1 MERNIWPLTPIS
13 FLLLFNIS
21 EVMALFPQTEAEKQE
36 RPTGPLNVSPTT
48 EDPAADVAAGAEE
61 EFYDGFSWKT
71 VIGALFIGFIMMPG
85 SIYLGLIAGQGMG
98 PAAEWVTIILFMEV
112 ARRSYQTLK
121 KQEIYLLYYVGA
133 ALTTQVAGI
142 AIAGGPFATLIW
154 NSYVAN
160 TPIANQLGI
169 TEGLRN
175 SPWAAITGDAPGLIN
190 RTFFSADWLPAI
202 GLLMFYQLFGRMT
215 SWGLGYVLF
224 RITSDVE
231 RLPFP
236 LAPIAA
242 EGATALAESSSQK
255 EGWRWRIFSIGSMIG
270 VGWGAMYILLPAVT
284 GLIFAQPITIL
295 SVPFIDYTQ
304 NTQKILPAAL
314 TGLGTDLGQV
324 FIGFL
329 LPLPVV
335 VGTFIAAIGC
345 FVVANPLLYRAGIL
359 KNWVSGTD
367 MLQSQV
373 VNSIDFWLSFGIGT
387 SVVVAIIGIFSVIR
401 SLAKARAQKGQGV
414 GVSGLT
420 VPKDRGDISIWLSLA
435 IFAVG
440 TVAYIAMCHYLVPA
454 FPLWILIFFGFVWTP
469 VFSYINAR
477 MAGLAGTNVSIPY
490 VREASFML
498 AGYRNVDIWFAP
510 IPLADHG
517 GMATHFR
524 TVELTKTKFTSI
536 IKVELLMLPIMLG
549 CSLLFWSFIWKLSP
563 IPAASYPFAAKFW
576 PISAQQT
583 ALWMTANREGENNFL
598 LQSIRPSYIGF
609 GAGAAI
615 LAYFATIAGGLP
627 TLLFYGLI
635 NGTHTLPAYAIPQ
648 FIGAMLGRYYFQKRY
663 GQENWRAYTPVLVA
677 GYYCGMGLIGMAA
690 VALALLSKSVS
701 RLPF

>member
-1 MERNIWPLTPIS
+1 
-13 FLLLFNIS
+13 
-21 EVMALFPQTEAEKQE
+21 MALFPETTEEKQE
-36 RPTGPLNVSPTT
+36 RPTGPLNVSPVS
-48 EDPAADVAAGAEE
+48 EDPAADVAGGEE
-61 EFYDGFSWKT
+61 EEYYDGFSWKT

-112 ARRSYQTLK
+112 ARRSYQTLR

-142 AIAGGPFATLIW
+142 AIAGGPFAGLIW
-154 NSYVAN
+154 NSYVAH
-160 TPIANQLGI
+160 TPIARALGI
-169 TEGLRN
+169 EAGIPLWV
-175 SPWAAITGDAPGLIN
+175 SPGADSSAILG
-190 RTFFSADWLPAI
+190 RSFFNAEWLPAI
-202 GLLMFYQLFGRMT
+202 GLLMFNQLFGRMT

-255 EGWRWRIFSIGSMIG
+255 EGWRWRIFSIGAMIG
-270 VGWGAMYILLPAVT
+270 VGWGSMYILLPAVT

-295 SVPFIDYTQ
+295 SVPFIDYTS

-329 LPLPVV
+329 LPIPVV
-335 VGTFIAAIGC
+335 IGTFIASFGC
-345 FVVANPLLYRAGIL
+345 HVIANPILYKAGIL

-367 MLQSQV
+367 MLQTQV

-387 SVVVAIIGIFSVIR
+387 SAVVAIVGIVSVTR
-401 SLAKARAQKGQGV
+401 SLLKARGQKANGV
-414 GVSGLT
+414 GAPSL
-420 VPKDRGDISIWLSLA
+420 VPPKGRGDISIWLSLL
-435 IFAVG
+435 IFAIG
-440 TVAYIAMCHYLVPA
+440 TTGYIAMCHYLVPG
-454 FPLWILIFFGFVWTP
+454 FHLWILIFFGFVWTP
-469 VFSYINAR
+469 IFSYINAR
-477 MAGLAGTNVSIPY
+477 MAGLAGTSVSIPY

-510 IPLADHG
+510 IPLSDHG

-524 TVELTKTKFTSI
+524 TVELTRTKFTSI

-576 PISAQQT
+576 PISAQQQ
-583 ALWMTANREGENNFL
+583 ALWFTANRAGENNFL
-598 LQSIRPSYIGF
+598 LQSIKPSYIGM
-609 GAGAAI
+609 GAGASL
-615 LAYFATIAGGLP
+615 LAYGATLAGGLP
-627 TLLFYGLI
+627 ILFFYGLV

-648 FIGAMLGRYYFQKRY
+648 FVGAILGRYYFQKRY
-663 GQENWRAYTPVLVA
+663 GKENWRAYTPVLVA

-701 RLPF
+701 RLPY

>member
-1 MERNIWPLTPIS
+1 
-13 FLLLFNIS
+13 
-21 EVMALFPQTEAEKQE
+21 MALSPQTEAEKQE
-36 RPTGPLNVSPTT
+36 RPTGPLNVSPAVD
-48 EDPAADVAAGAEE
+48 DPSAEVSGADE

-112 ARRSYQTLK
+112 ARRSYQTLR

-142 AIAGGPFATLIW
+142 AIAGGPFASLIW

-160 TPIANQLGI
+160 TPIAIQLGI
-169 TEGLRN
+169 QKALSNAPWATITGN
-175 SPWAAITGDAPGLIN
+175 SPGLLN

-202 GLLMFYQLFGRMT
+202 GLLMFNQVFGRMT

-231 RLPFP
+231 KLPFP

-270 VGWGAMYILLPAVT
+270 VGWGAMYILLPSVT

-295 SVPFIDYTQ
+295 SVPFIDFTS
-304 NTQKILPAAL
+304 NTQKILPAAMP
-314 TGLGTDLGQV
+314 GLGTDLGAV

-335 VGTFIAAIGC
+335 VGTFIASIGC
-345 FVVANPLLYRAGIL
+345 FIVANPILQNGGIL
-359 KNWVSGTD
+359 QRFGYNGGVLKTWVSGTD
-367 MLQSQV
+367 MLQTQL
-373 VNSIDFWLSFGIGT
+373 VNTLDFWLSFGIGT
-387 SVVVAIIGIFSVIR
+387 SVIVAIIGIFSVAR
-401 SLAKARAQKGQGV
+401 SLMKARQQKARGV
-414 GVSGLT
+414 GTSSLT
-420 VPKDRGDISIWLSLA
+420 PPPGRGDISIWVSLA

-440 TVAYIAMCHYLVPA
+440 TAGFIIMCHYLVPM

-469 VFSYINAR
+469 IFSYINAR
-477 MAGLAGTNVSIPY
+477 MAGMAGTNVSIPY

-510 IPLADHG
+510 IPLNDYG
-517 GMATHFR
+517 GMATAFR

-563 IPAASYPFAAKFW
+563 IPSASYPFAAKFW
-576 PISAQQT
+576 PITAQTQ
-583 ALWMTANREGENNFL
+583 ALWFTANRTGEENFL
-598 LQSIRPSYIGF
+598 LQSIKVPYILAG
-609 GAGAAI
+609 GGAAVLSY
-615 LAYFATIAGGLP
+615 LAIFLGGLP
-627 TLLFYGLI
+627 PLLFYGLI

-648 FIGAMLGRYYFQKRY
+648 FAGAMLGRYYFQKRY
-663 GQENWRAYTPVLVA
+663 GKENWRSFTPVLVA
-677 GYYCGMGLIGMAA
+677 GYYCGMGLISMAA
-690 VALALLSKSVS
+690 VALALLSKSVQ

>member
-1 MERNIWPLTPIS
+1 
-13 FLLLFNIS
+13 
-21 EVMALFPQTEAEKQE
+21 MALSPLTEAEKLE
-36 RPTGPLNVSPTT
+36 RPTGPLNISPVTDAPDSDVSGG
-48 EDPAADVAAGAEE
+48 DD

-112 ARRSYQTLK
+112 ARRSYQTLR

-142 AIAGGPFATLIW
+142 AIAGGPFASLIW

-169 TEGLRN
+169 TQGLAN
-175 SPWAAITGDAPGLIN
+175 APWAAITGDTPGLLN

-202 GLLMFYQLFGRMT
+202 GLLMFNQLFGRMT

-231 RLPFP
+231 KLPFP

-295 SVPFIDYTQ
+295 SVPFIDYTS

-335 VGTFIAAIGC
+335 VGTFIASIGC
-345 FVVANPLLYRAGIL
+345 FVIANPILYNNGIL

-387 SVVVAIIGIFSVIR
+387 SLVVAVIGIFSVAR
-401 SLAKARAQKGQGV
+401 SLLKARVQKGQGV
-414 GVSGLT
+414 TSSLT
-420 VPKDRGDISIWLSLA
+420 PPVGRGDIPIWISLA

-440 TVAYIAMCHYLVPA
+440 TAAYILMCHNLVPG

-469 VFSYINAR
+469 IFSYINAR
-477 MAGLAGTNVSIPY
+477 MAGLAGTNVTIPY

-576 PISAQQT
+576 PISAQQS

-598 LQSIRPSYIGF
+598 LQAIRPAYIMAG
-609 GAGAAI
+609 GGAAI
-615 LAYFATIAGGLP
+615 LSYAAILLGGLP
-627 TLLFYGLI
+627 VLAFYGLV

-648 FIGAMLGRYYFQKRY
+648 FIGAILGRYYFQKRY
-663 GQENWRAYTPVLVA
+663 GKENWRSFTPVLVA

>member
-1 MERNIWPLTPIS
+1 
-13 FLLLFNIS
+13 
-21 EVMALFPQTEAEKQE
+21 MALFPQTQEDNQE
-36 RPTGPLNVSPTT
+36 RVAGPLNVTADSD
-48 EDPAADVAAGAEE
+48 DPSGDVAEGVEE
-61 EFYDGFSWKT
+61 EYYDGFSWKT

-98 PAAEWVTIILFMEV
+98 PAAEWVTIILFMEI

-121 KQEIYLLYYVGA
+121 KQEIYLLYYVGSS
-133 ALTTQVAGI
+133 LTQQVAGI

-160 TPIANQLGI
+160 SPIAQQLKI

-175 SPWAAITGDAPGLIN
+175 APWAAPIGDSPGLLN
-190 RTFFSADWLPAI
+190 RTFFSSDWLPAI
-202 GLLMFYQLFGRMT
+202 GLLIFGQICMRMC

-231 RLPFP
+231 KLPFP

-304 NTQKILPAAL
+304 NTQKILPGAL
-314 TGLGTDLGQV
+314 TGLGTDLGNV

-335 VGTFIAAIGC
+335 VGTFIASIGC
-345 FVVANPLLYRAGIL
+345 FVIGNPILYHQGIL
-359 KNWVSGTD
+359 KDWVSGTD
-367 MLQSQV
+367 MLQSQMV
-373 VNSIDFWLSFGIGT
+373 TNINFWLSFGIGT
-387 SVVVAIIGIFSVIR
+387 SAIVAVLGIFSVIR
-401 SLAKARAQKGQGV
+401 SLVKARKQKEQGV
-414 GVSGLT
+414 GVSSL
-420 VPKDRGDISIWLSLA
+420 VPPKGRGDISIWLSLGV
-435 IFAVG
+435 FALG
-440 TVAYIAMCHYLVPA
+440 TTAFIVMCHRLVPG
-454 FPLWILIFFGFVWTP
+454 FPLWMLIFFGFVWTP
-469 VFSYINAR
+469 IFSYINAR
-477 MAGLAGTNVSIPY
+477 MAGLAGTSVSIPN
-490 VREASFML
+490 VKEASFML
-498 AGYRNVDIWFAP
+498 AGYRNVDIYFAP

-536 IKVELLMLPIMLG
+536 VKVELMMLPIMLG

-576 PISAQQT
+576 PITAQQQ
-583 ALWMTANREGENNFL
+583 ALWFTANREGESNFL
-598 LQSIRPSYIGF
+598 LQSIKPSYIGF
-609 GAGAAI
+609 GAGTAV
-615 LAYFATIAGGLP
+615 LAYGAVVLGGLP

-648 FIGAMLGRYYFQKRY
+648 FIGGMLGRYYFQKRY
-663 GQENWRAYTPVLVA
+663 GKENWRAYTPVLVA
-677 GYYCGMGLIGMAA
+677 GFYCGMGLIGMAA

-701 RLPF
+701 RLPY

>member
-1 MERNIWPLTPIS
+1 
-13 FLLLFNIS
+13 
-21 EVMALFPQTEAEKQE
+21 MALFPQTSEEKQE
-36 RPTGPLNVSPTT
+36 RPTGPLNISPAA
-48 EDPAADVAAGAEE
+48 EDPAGDVAEGEEE

-112 ARRSYQTLK
+112 ARRSYQTLR

-142 AIAGGPFATLIW
+142 AIAGGPFASLIW

-160 TPIANQLGI
+160 TPIARSLGI
-169 TEGLRN
+169 TEGLKN
-175 SPWAAITGDAPGLIN
+175 APWAAITGDSPGLIG
-190 RTFFSADWLPAI
+190 RSFFSADWLPAI
-202 GLLMFYQLFGRMT
+202 GLLLFQATFWRMKA
-215 SWGLGYVLF
+215 WGLGYVLF

-255 EGWRWRIFSIGSMIG
+255 EGWRWRIFSIGAMIG
-270 VGWGAMYILLPAVT
+270 VGWGAIYILLPAVT
-284 GLIFAQPITIL
+284 GLIFAQPITII
-295 SVPFIDYTQ
+295 SVPFIDYTS

-314 TGLGTDLGQV
+314 TGLGTDLGGV
-324 FIGFL
+324 LIGFV

-345 FVVANPLLYRAGIL
+345 FIVANPLLYNAGIL
-359 KNWVSGTD
+359 RNWVSGTD
-367 MLQSQV
+367 MLQSQL
-373 VNSIDFWLSFGIGT
+373 VNSMDFWLSFGIGT
-387 SVVVAIIGIFSVIR
+387 SVIVAIIGIVGVIRALLKGRSQKKEGVASPQFSVP
-401 SLAKARAQKGQGV
+401 KG
-414 GVSGLT
+414 
-420 VPKDRGDISIWLSLA
+420 RGDFPISLSLA
-435 IFAVG
+435 VWAVG
-440 TVAYIAMCHYLVPA
+440 TIAYVVMCHYLVPA

-469 VFSYINAR
+469 IFSYINAR
-477 MAGLAGTNVSIPY
+477 MAGLAGTHVSIPY
-490 VREASFML
+490 VREASFMM
-498 AGYRNVDIWFAP
+498 AGYRGVDIWFAP

-536 IKVELLMLPIMLG
+536 LKVELLMLPIMLG

-576 PISAQQT
+576 PVHAQSQ
-583 ALWMTANREGENNFL
+583 ALWFTANREGENNFL
-598 LQSIRPSYIGF
+598 LQSIRPSYIGI
-609 GAGAAI
+609 GAG
-615 LAYFATIAGGLP
+615 FAVLSYIAVIAGGLP
-627 TLLFYGLI
+627 VLFFYGLV

-648 FIGAMLGRYYFQKRY
+648 FIGAMLGRYYFQNRY
-663 GQENWRAYTPVLVA
+663 GKENWRAYTPVLVA

>member
-1 MERNIWPLTPIS
+1 
-13 FLLLFNIS
+13 
-21 EVMALFPQTEAEKQE
+21 MALSPLTEAEKQE
-36 RPTGPLNVSPTT
+36 RPTGPLNISPVT
-48 EDPAADVAAGAEE
+48 DAPDADVSGADDEY
-61 EFYDGFSWKT
+61 YDGFSWKT

-112 ARRSYQTLK
+112 ARRSYQTLR

-175 SPWAAITGDAPGLIN
+175 APWATIVGDSAGLLN

-202 GLLMFYQLFGRMT
+202 GLLMFGQLFGRMT
-215 SWGLGYVLF
+215 SFGLGYVLF

-231 RLPFP
+231 KLPFP

-270 VGWGAMYILLPAVT
+270 VGWGSMYILLPAVT

-295 SVPFIDYTQ
+295 SVPFIDYTS

-335 VGTFIAAIGC
+335 VGTFLSSVGC
-345 FVVANPLLYRAGIL
+345 YVFANPILYHHGIL

-367 MLQSQV
+367 MLQSQL
-373 VNSIDFWLSFGIGT
+373 VNSLDFWLSFTIGT
-387 SVVVAIIGIFSVIR
+387 SAVVAVIGIFSVAR
-401 SLAKARAQKGQGV
+401 SLLKARDQKERGV
-414 GVSGLT
+414 GTSSLT
-420 VPKDRGDISIWLSLA
+420 PPPGRGDISIWLSLA
-435 IFAVG
+435 VFAIG
-440 TVAYIAMCHYLVPA
+440 TAAYILMCHALVPK
-454 FPLWILIFFGFVWTP
+454 FPLWMLIFFGFVWTP
-469 VFSYINAR
+469 IFSYINAR
-477 MAGLAGTNVSIPY
+477 MAGLAGTSITIPY
-490 VREASFML
+490 LKEASFML
-498 AGYRNVDIWFAP
+498 SRYDKVDIWFAP
-510 IPLADHG
+510 IPLNDYG
-517 GMATHFR
+517 YMATAFR

-576 PISAQQT
+576 PINAQTQ
-583 ALWMTANREGENNFL
+583 ALWYTANRAGENNFL
-598 LQSIRPSYIGF
+598 LKSINPHYIAA
-609 GAGAAI
+609 GAGAAGLSWAAI
-615 LAYFATIAGGLP
+615 LIGGLP
-627 TLLFYGLI
+627 ILSFYGLV

-663 GQENWRAYTPVLVA
+663 GKENWRSFTPVLVA

>member
-1 MERNIWPLTPIS
+1 LGRS
-13 FLLLFNIS
+13 FF
-21 EVMALFPQTEAEKQE
+21 
-36 RPTGPLNVSPTT
+36 
-48 EDPAADVAAGAEE
+48 DAA
-61 EFYDGFSWKT
+61 
-71 VIGALFIGFIMMPG
+71 
-85 SIYLGLIAGQGMG
+85 
-98 PAAEWVTIILFMEV
+98 
-112 ARRSYQTLK
+112 
-121 KQEIYLLYYVGA
+121 
-133 ALTTQVAGI
+133 
-142 AIAGGPFATLIW
+142 
-154 NSYVAN
+154 
-160 TPIANQLGI
+160 
-169 TEGLRN
+169 
-175 SPWAAITGDAPGLIN
+175 
-190 RTFFSADWLPAI
+190 WLPAI
-202 GLLMFYQLFGRMT
+202 GLLMFHQLFGRMT

-255 EGWRWRIFSIGSMIG
+255 EGWRWRIFSIGAMIG

-284 GLIFAQPITIL
+284 GIIFSQPITIL
-295 SVPFIDYTQ
+295 SVPFIDYTS
-304 NTQKILPAAL
+304 NTQKILPGAL

-335 VGTFIAAIGC
+335 VGTFLAAVGC
-345 FVVANPLLYRAGIL
+345 HIVANPILYNAGIL

-367 MLQSQV
+367 MLQTQV

-387 SVVVAIIGIFSVIR
+387 SVVVAVIGIISVTR
-401 SLAKARAQKGQGV
+401 SLLKARSQKAGGIATP
-414 GVSGLT
+414 GMT
-420 VPKDRGDISIWLSLA
+420 PPKGRGDISIWLSLL
-435 IFAVG
+435 IFAIG
-440 TVAYIAMCHYLVPA
+440 TAAYIAMCHYLVPG
-454 FPLWILIFFGFVWTP
+454 FPLWMLIFFGFVWTP
-469 VFSYINAR
+469 IFSYINAR

-490 VREASFML
+490 VREASFMM

-510 IPLADHG
+510 IPLSDHG

-524 TVELTKTKFTSI
+524 TVELTRTKFTSI

-598 LQSIRPSYIGF
+598 LQSIRPEYIGI
-609 GAGAAI
+609 GAAASV
-615 LAYFATIAGGLP
+615 LAYLATVAGGLP
-627 TLLFYGLI
+627 VLFFYGLV

-648 FIGAMLGRYYFQKRY
+648 FIGALLGRYYFQKRY
-663 GQENWRAYTPVLVA
+663 GVENWRAYTPVLVA

-701 RLPF
+701 RLPY

>member
-1 MERNIWPLTPIS
+1 
-13 FLLLFNIS
+13 
-21 EVMALFPQTEAEKQE
+21 MALLPESQSEKQE
-36 RPTGPLNVSPTT
+36 RPIGPLNVSPADDVVT
-48 EDPAADVAAGAEE
+48 ADVAEGDAEE
-61 EFYDGFSWKT
+61 YVDGFSWKT

-121 KQEIYLLYYVGA
+121 KQEIYLLYYIGA

-142 AIAGGPFATLIW
+142 AIAGGPFASLIW
-154 NSYVAN
+154 NSYVVN
-160 TPIANQLGI
+160 TPIAQALGI
-169 TEGLRN
+169 TAGIQN
-175 SPWAAITGDAPGLIN
+175 APWAAITGDSPGLIN

-202 GLLMFYQLFGRMT
+202 GLLMFTQLFSRMT

-255 EGWRWRIFSIGSMIG
+255 EGWRWRIFSIGAMIG
-270 VGWGAMYILLPAVT
+270 VGWGSLYILLPSVT
-284 GLIFAQPITIL
+284 GLIFAQPITL
-295 SVPFIDYTQ
+295 VSVPFIDYTP

-324 FIGFL
+324 LIGFL
-329 LPLPVV
+329 LPFPVV
-335 VGTFIAAIGC
+335 VGTFIASIGS
-345 FVVANPLLYRAGIL
+345 FVVANPLLYKAHIL
-359 KNWVSGTD
+359 THWVPGTD
-367 MLQSQV
+367 MLQSQL
-373 VNSIDFWLSFGIGT
+373 VNSFDFWLSFGIGT
-387 SVVVAIIGIFSVIR
+387 SVIVAVVGIVSVI
-401 SLAKARAQKGQGV
+401 LALVKANAQKQEGV
-414 GVSGLT
+414 ASPLLT
-420 VPKDRGDISIWLSLA
+420 PPKGRGDIPIPVSLA

-440 TVAYIAMCHYLVPA
+440 TSAFIAMCHHLVPT

-469 VFSYINAR
+469 IFSYINAR
-477 MAGLAGTNVSIPY
+477 MAGLAGTSVSIPY

-498 AGYRNVDIWFAP
+498 SGYRSVDIWFAP
-510 IPLADHG
+510 IPLNDFG
-517 GMATHFR
+517 YMAQHFR

-536 IKVELLMLPIMLG
+536 IKVEFLMLPIMLG

-563 IPAASYPFAAKFW
+563 IPSASYPFAAKFW
-576 PISAQQT
+576 PVAAQSQ
-583 ALWMTANREGENNFL
+583 ALWYTANQAGENNFL
-598 LQSIRPSYIGF
+598 LKAININYI
-609 GAGAAI
+609 GAGAGVAV
-615 LAYFATIAGGLP
+615 LAYAATWVGGIS
-627 TLLFYGLI
+627 TLFFYGLI
-635 NGTHTLPAYAIPQ
+635 NGTYALPAYAIPQ
-648 FIGAMLGRYYFQKRY
+648 FIGAMLGRYYFRKRY
-663 GQENWRAYTPVLVA
+663 GEENWKAYTPVLVA

-701 RLPF
+701 RLPY

>member
-1 MERNIWPLTPIS
+1 
-13 FLLLFNIS
+13 
-21 EVMALFPQTEAEKQE
+21 MALFPQTIEEKQE
-36 RPTGPLNVSPTT
+36 HPVGPLNISPSSD
-48 EDPAADVAAGAEE
+48 DPAADAGGAD
-61 EFYDGFSWKT
+61 EFYDGFGWKT

-142 AIAGGPFATLIW
+142 AIAGGPFASLIW
-154 NSYVAN
+154 NSYVVN
-160 TPIANQLGI
+160 TPIAQALKI
-169 TEGLRN
+169 TPNVPSWVTPPSDSAGLV
-175 SPWAAITGDAPGLIN
+175 N

-202 GLLMFYQLFGRMT
+202 GLLLFTQLFTRMT

-255 EGWRWRIFSIGSMIG
+255 EGWRWRIFSIGAMIG
-270 VGWGAMYILLPAVT
+270 VGWGAIYILLPAVT
-284 GLIFAQPITIL
+284 GLIFAQPITIV
-295 SVPFIDYTQ
+295 SVPFIDYTS

-314 TGLGTDLGQV
+314 TGLGTDLGNV

-335 VGTFIAAIGC
+335 VGTFLSSLGC
-345 FVVANPLLYRAGIL
+345 HIVANKFLYQAGVL
-359 KNWVSGTD
+359 HTWASGTD

-387 SVVVAIIGIFSVIR
+387 SAVVAVIGIFSVIR
-401 SLAKARAQKGQGV
+401 ALAKSRSQKEEGV
-414 GVSGLT
+414 ASPRLSPPVG
-420 VPKDRGDISIWLSLA
+420 RGDIPIWLSLA
-435 IFAVG
+435 VYFVG
-440 TVAYIAMCHYLVPA
+440 TSGIIAMCHHLVPD
-454 FPLWILIFFGFVWTP
+454 FKLWILIFFGFVWTP
-469 VFSYINAR
+469 IFSYINAR

-498 AGYRNVDIWFAP
+498 SRYQAVDIWFAP
-510 IPLADHG
+510 LPLADHG
-517 GMATHFR
+517 NMATAFR

-563 IPAASYPFAAKFW
+563 IPAASYPYAAKFW
-576 PISAQQT
+576 PVAAQQQ
-583 ALWMTANREGENNFL
+583 ALWFTANRAGESNFL
-598 LQSIRPSYIGF
+598 LQSINSHYIAA
-609 GAGAAI
+609 GAGAAG
-615 LAYFATIAGGLP
+615 LAYAAITLGGLP
-627 TLLFYGLI
+627 TLLFYGLV
-635 NGTHTLPAYAIPQ
+635 NGTHTLPAYALPQ

-663 GQENWRAYTPVLVA
+663 GRENWRAFTPVLVA

>member
-1 MERNIWPLTPIS
+1 
-13 FLLLFNIS
+13 
-21 EVMALFPQTEAEKQE
+21 MALFPQTSEEKQE
-36 RPTGPLNVSPTT
+36 RPTGPLNISPAA
-48 EDPAADVAAGAEE
+48 EDPAGDVVEGEEE

-112 ARRSYQTLK
+112 ARRSYQTLR

-142 AIAGGPFATLIW
+142 AIAGGPFASLIW

-160 TPIANQLGI
+160 TPIAQALGI

-175 SPWAAITGDAPGLIN
+175 APWAAIVGDSPGLLG
-190 RTFFSADWLPAI
+190 RSFFSADWLPAI
-202 GLLMFYQLFGRMT
+202 GLLLFHASFGRMKA
-215 SWGLGYVLF
+215 WGLGYVLF

-255 EGWRWRIFSIGSMIG
+255 EGWRWRIFSIGAMIG
-270 VGWGAMYILLPAVT
+270 VGWGAIYILLPAVT
-284 GLIFAQPITIL
+284 GLIFAQPITII
-295 SVPFIDYTQ
+295 SVPFIDYTS

-314 TGLGTDLGQV
+314 TGLGTDLGGV
-324 FIGFL
+324 LIGFV
-329 LPLPVV
+329 LPFPVV

-345 FVVANPLLYRAGIL
+345 FIVANPLLYNAGIL
-359 KNWVSGTD
+359 RNWVSGTD
-367 MLQSQV
+367 MLQSQI

-387 SVVVAIIGIFSVIR
+387 SVIVAIIGIFSVIR
-401 SLAKARAQKGQGV
+401 ALLKGRSQKNEGV
-414 GVSGLT
+414 GAPQFS
-420 VPKDRGDISIWLSLA
+420 VPKGRGDIPISLSLVIWA
-435 IFAVG
+435 IG
-440 TVAYIAMCHYLVPA
+440 TIAYIAMCAYLVPA

-469 VFSYINAR
+469 IFSYINAR

-490 VREASFML
+490 VREASFMM
-498 AGYRNVDIWFAP
+498 AGYRGVDIWFAP
-510 IPLADHG
+510 IPLADYG

-536 IKVELLMLPIMLG
+536 IKVEFLMLPIVLG

-576 PISAQQT
+576 PVHAQQS

-598 LQSIRPSYIGF
+598 LQSIRPSYIGI
-609 GAGAAI
+609 GAG
-615 LAYFATIAGGLP
+615 FAVLSYIAVVAGGLP
-627 TLLFYGLI
+627 ILFFYGLV

>member
-1 MERNIWPLTPIS
+1 
-13 FLLLFNIS
+13 
-21 EVMALFPQTEAEKQE
+21 MALFPQTAEEKQE
-36 RPTGPLNVSPTT
+36 RPTGPLNVSAV
-48 EDPAADVAAGAEE
+48 EQDPAAEVGQGQEE
-61 EFYDGFSWKT
+61 EYYDGFSWKT

-112 ARRSYQTLK
+112 ARRSYQTLR

-133 ALTTQVAGI
+133 SLTSQVAGI

-154 NSYVAN
+154 NSYLAN
-160 TPIANQLGI
+160 TPIAAQLGI
-169 TEGLRN
+169 QQGLARA
-175 SPWAAITGDAPGLIN
+175 PWAAVIGNSPGLLN

-202 GLLMFYQLFGRMT
+202 GLLMFGQVFGRMT

-224 RITSDVE
+224 RITSDIE

-270 VGWGAMYILLPAVT
+270 VGWGSMYILLPAVT

-314 TGLGTDLGQV
+314 TGLGTDLGGV
-324 FIGFL
+324 FVGFL

-335 VGTFIAAIGC
+335 IGTFIASIGS
-345 FVVANPLLYRAGIL
+345 FVVANPLLYKAGIL
-359 KNWVSGTD
+359 THWVSGTD

-373 VNSIDFWLSFGIGT
+373 VNSMDFWLSFSIGT
-387 SVVVAIIGIFSVIR
+387 SAIVAVIGIFSVIR
-401 SLAKARAQKGQGV
+401 SLMKAKGQKTQGV
-414 GVSGLT
+414 GAPSL
-420 VPKDRGDISIWLSLA
+420 VPPKGRGDISIWVSLA

-440 TVAYIAMCHYLVPA
+440 TSAYIAMCHALVPK
-454 FPLWILIFFGFVWTP
+454 FHLWILIFFGFVWTP

-477 MAGLAGTNVSIPY
+477 MAGLAGTSVSIPY
-490 VREASFML
+490 VKEASFML
-498 AGYRNVDIWFAP
+498 AGYHHVDIWFAP
-510 IPLADHG
+510 IPLNDFG

-524 TVELTKTKFTSI
+524 TVELTRTKFTSI
-536 IKVELLMLPIMLG
+536 MKVELLMLPIMLG

-576 PISAQQT
+576 PINAQQQ

-609 GAGAAI
+609 GAGAA
-615 LAYFATIAGGLP
+615 LLSYFAIVLGGLP
-627 TLLFYGLI
+627 TLLFYGLV

-648 FIGAMLGRYYFQKRY
+648 FVGAMLGRFYFQKRY
-663 GQENWRAYTPVLVA
+663 GKENWRSFTPVLVA
-677 GYYCGMGLIGMAA
+677 GYYCGMGLVGMAA
-690 VALALLSKSVS
+690 VALALLAKSVS
-701 RLPF
+701 TLPY

>member
-1 MERNIWPLTPIS
+1 
-13 FLLLFNIS
+13 
-21 EVMALFPQTEAEKQE
+21 MALLSQIEPEKKGGL
-36 RPTGPLNVSPTT
+36 TGPLDISSPTNDASLDVT
-48 EDPAADVAAGAEE
+48 GEDE

-112 ARRSYQTLK
+112 ARRSYQTMK

-175 SPWAAITGDAPGLIN
+175 APWAAIIGDSPGLLN

-202 GLLMFYQLFGRMT
+202 GLLMFNQLFGRMT

-231 RLPFP
+231 KLPFP

-295 SVPFIDYTQ
+295 SVPFIDYTA

-335 VGTFIAAIGC
+335 VGTFIASIGC
-345 FVVANPLLYRAGIL
+345 FVFANPILQNGGIL
-359 KNWVSGTD
+359 QRFGYNGGVLKTWVQGTD
-367 MLQSQV
+367 MLQTQL
-373 VNSIDFWLSFGIGT
+373 VNTLDFWLSFGIGT
-387 SVVVAIIGIFSVIR
+387 SLVVAVIGVFSVVR
-401 SLAKARAQKGQGV
+401 SLIKARKQNEMGV
-414 GVSGLT
+414 GTSSL
-420 VPKDRGDISIWLSLA
+420 VPPPGRGDISIWLSLA

-440 TVAYIAMCHYLVPA
+440 TAAYIIMCHALVPA
-454 FPLWILIFFGFVWTP
+454 FPLWVLIFFGFVWTP
-469 VFSYINAR
+469 IFSYINAR

-490 VREASFML
+490 VKEASFML

-510 IPLADHG
+510 IPLADYG
-517 GMATHFR
+517 YMATHFR

-576 PISAQQT
+576 PISAQTQ
-583 ALWMTANREGENNFL
+583 ALWFTANREGESNFL
-598 LQSIRPSYIGF
+598 LQSIRMPYILAGGGAAVLSF
-609 GAGAAI
+609 GAI
-615 LAYFATIAGGLP
+615 VAGGLP
-627 TLLFYGLI
+627 VLLFYGLI
-635 NGTHTLPAYAIPQ
+635 NGTHTLPAYALPQ

-663 GQENWRAYTPVLVA
+663 GKENWRAFTPVLVA